1 MTTAVFPGT
10 FDPITLGHA
19 DLVARASRMFDKVIV
34 GVAAGHHKKT
44 MFTLDERVA
53 LVRESTRSLGNVDV
67 QVFDALLV
75 EFAMQHRAH
84 VVVRGVRNG
93 SDFNYEFQMA
103 GMNRERMGSIETVF
117 LMPSVKHQFVSS
129 SFVREIA
136 TLGGEVG
143 AFVSAPVLAKVQARV
158 AENAANAV
166 KPAKA

>member
-1 MTTAVFPGT
+1 
-10 FDPITLGHA
+10 
-19 DLVARASRMFDKVIV
+19 
-34 GVAAGHHKKT
+34 
-44 MFTLDERVA
+44 
-53 LVRESTRSLGNVDV
+53 
-67 QVFDALLV
+67 
-75 EFAMQHRAH
+75 MQHRAH

-158 AENAANAV
+158 AQNAAL
-166 KPAKA
+166 KT